1 MKTKFFIITLAVLSL
16 YSYGWKVTEIEVGEL
31 FRDFHLVTPLVKE
44 LAQPDLLTREKQ
56 TQIVEAEFFLSQKT
70 NVPIANEGINPALV
84 LSSQSGEISDALTV
98 RGLNMRA
105 EKSGTLYW
113 VNAIEQEFP
122 LGTFSTDSSGA
133 FQKDITVP

>member
-56 TQIVEAEFFLSQKT
+56 TQIVEAEFFFSKKQMFQSQTK
-70 NVPIANEGINPALV
+70 V
-84 LSSQSGEISDALTV
+84 
-98 RGLNMRA
+98 
-105 EKSGTLYW
+105 
-113 VNAIEQEFP
+113 
-122 LGTFSTDSSGA
+122 
-133 FQKDITVP
+133 